1 MKVSVLRLA
10 LTLLLI
16 TSVTAA
22 ALAGVSSSAMLR

>member
-22 ALAGVSSSAMLR
+22 ALAGVNALTGR